1 MIILSSLSQICE
13 SSSLKNLMC
22 GIRARIYDH
31 MIVHTHTH
39 LYFPSWTLYWWTKIT
54 SWLWTRVW
62 IRHMFN
68 CPVFYNIALIMG
80 EATLLGPWSTTRL
93 ALLGPWSTIELALLR
108 PWSTI
113 RLALLGPRSTPWLAS
128 SGPWSTTGL
137 IFWDHG
143 RQQDKCC
150 RDQGRH

>member
-31 MIVHTHTH
+31 MIVHTHTFIFSQLNFVLVDQDH
-39 LYFPSWTLYWWTKIT
+39 FVTLDY
-54 SWLWTRVW
+54 LCRVR

-113 RLALLGPRSTPWLAS
+113 RLTLLGPRSTP
-128 SGPWSTTGL
+128 
-137 IFWDHG
+137 
-143 RQQDKCC
+143 
-150 RDQGRH
+150 